1 VEAYPADYYTHGP
14 AAAGPVAR
22 SIAAAKRGGLGRALG
37 YVMYLQ
43 GMRPG
48 RVLDVGC
55 GNGSRLAELRARGW
69 DVQGVEPDSKAAA
82 VAHERYHVPVV
93 VGTLERDTFPQASF
107 DAIVMTH
114 VIEHVRD
121 PLPVLRTCRMLL
133 RPGGKLVVTCPNLDA
148 YGHRRYGASWIALD
162 APRHEHLFTRASLI
176 ALSSAAGFTAIDA
189 RTSVRGAFGN
199 FAGSEQVRA
208 SGRRTGRGGLAL
220 CAKALALMSYELV
233 RLARD
238 PLAGEEIALITS

>member
-22 SIAAAKRGGLGRALG
+22 SIAAAKRSGLGRALG

-69 DVQGVEPDSKAAA
+69 DVQGV
-82 VAHERYHVPVV
+82 
-93 VGTLERDTFPQASF
+93 GTLERDTFPQASF

-114 VIEHVRD
+114 VIEHMRD